1 MLEPV
6 QIKMLAALVELE
18 MPVLV
23 EVVVEVLDLPVVF
36 WSVNLV

>member
-23 EVVVEVLDLPVVF
+23 EVVVEVLDL
-36 WSVNLV
+36 LVASPQAKLV

>member
-23 EVVVEVLDLPVVF
+23 EVVVEGGCYH
-36 WSVNLV
+36 